1 MSLAA
6 AGRLK
11 LLAVAV
17 LALTFVAGGGVG
29 ALVYRQ
35 SHDRDIEA
43 RRAAAERR
51 QPECPERRTEADER
65 MRALRPYRDL
75 GLSEDQA
82 NRIWAVVESSRQRMD
97 SVWQSARPLMDA
109 NLELTRAS
117 VRAILTDEQ
126 RAQLDARRAERVKRD
141 SLRREE
147 LRQRC
152 GETDSGA
159 ASRDAGPRGQRGR

>member
-11 LLAVAV
+11 LLAGAV
-17 LALTFVAGGGVG
+17 VALTFVAGGMAG
-29 ALVYRQ
+29 AFVYRQ
-35 SHDRDIEA
+35 AHDRDVEA

-51 QPECPERRTEADER
+51 EPECPQRRTEADER

-75 GLSEDQA
+75 GLTEEQA
-82 NRIWAVVESSRQRMD
+82 DRIWAVVESSRQRMD
-97 SVWQSARPLMDA
+97 SVWQSARPQMDA
-109 NLELTRAS
+109 NLEQTRSA
-117 VRAILTDEQ
+117 VRAILTDDQ
-126 RAQLDARRAERVKRD
+126 RSRLDARRAERVKRD

-152 GETDSGA
+152 GEPIGA
-159 ASRDAGPRGQRGR
+159 PSPAGGGPRGQRGS